1 MEVLESDALK
11 GSVVPDEENSD
22 SDWYDEA
29 VSKDYKMIRSFNMR
43 AFQRFSLDSK
53 PSTQLTSRD
62 KRVRSLSNI
71 ISENWTGS
79 RIYRLNPNLRTSS
92 NTNAEKL
99 AKKEANDESSSSKK
113 EKEIIIEI
121 GIKVLAF

>member
-1 MEVLESDALK
+1 MLESNALK
-11 GSVVPDEENSD
+11 GSVVRDEENSD

-29 VSKDYKMIRSFNMR
+29 VSEDYKMIRSFNMR

-53 PSTQLTSRD
+53 PSTQITSRD

-92 NTNAEKL
+92 NNNAEKL
-99 AKKEANDESSSSKK
+99 AKTEANDGSSSPKI
-113 EKEIIIEI
+113 EKELIIEI
-121 GIKVLAF
+121 GIKVLTF